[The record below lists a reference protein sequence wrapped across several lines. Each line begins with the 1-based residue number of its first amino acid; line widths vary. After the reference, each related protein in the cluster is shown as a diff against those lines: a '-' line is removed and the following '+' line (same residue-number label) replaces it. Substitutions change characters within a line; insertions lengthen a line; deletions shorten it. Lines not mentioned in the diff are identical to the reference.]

1 MVGISD
7 RRGLGSRGTLIRFTF
22 FKEYFYLISLYKYIL
37 KNMRKYIF
45 FLTKYKNIYVMLIP
59 LSFLI
64 KIKLVYECAFVIPMV
79 DKCHKVVKYL
89 LCFIHFD

>member
-1 MVGISD
+1 MS
-7 RRGLGSRGTLIRFTF
+7 
-22 FKEYFYLISLYKYIL
+22 
-37 KNMRKYIF
+37 
-45 FLTKYKNIYVMLIP
+45 

-89 LCFIHFD
+89 LCFRHFNYLFYKLSNEKPENNEELSIYVFYT